1 MSPPFSGNK
10 QILNKDIQ
18 TRINSFADCWERG
31 EGLNES
37 SESDSR
43 WTFPDSLCW
52 SRWNLLIAPPLCH
65 HRRIWHML
73 SMWLYYTFF
82 STPVNTFSWFV
93 VSNILAKFMPFSSL
107 QFDWYYGP
115 WSQAGKMIPS
125 VKERMHIESTKHSPK
140 PSILC
145 RVWLAAHRPKP
156 VWENF
161 FRSLPSD

>member
-1 MSPPFSGNK
+1 MSPPFNGNK
-10 QILNKDIQ
+10 QILSKDTQ
-18 TRINSFADCWERG
+18 TTINSFADCW
-31 EGLNES
+31 ES

-43 WTFPDSLCW
+43 WTFPDSFCW
-52 SRWNLLIAPPLCH
+52 SRWNPLIAPPLCH

-93 VSNILAKFMPFSSL
+93 IFNILAKFMPFSSL

-125 VKERMHIESTKHSPK
+125 VKERMHIKSTKNSPK
-140 PSILC
+140 TQ
-145 RVWLAAHRPKP
+145 H
-156 VWENF
+156 
-161 FRSLPSD
+161 SLYSLIGCPQTQACVGKLL